1 MYRPLLALA
10 LLAAILT
17 AGAAEAAPV
26 VVKFSFLNTT
36 GNVAGR
42 VIGHLVFEGNGSN
55 IPAIGIYIDSSPAGG
70 SFYPADTNLVPQ
82 FEKAGEI
89 SVNRF
94 TLVKGL
100 VKKAI
105 FSGVNEMDQISFGLN
120 APGGSNFLGYGGS
133 NFTRNEF
140 GFIGADYNEPGS
152 THSVPEPAAV
162 ASFTIGLASIYAAR
176 KSKGSFLKKRTKKLL
191 RL

>member
-10 LLAAILT
+10 LLAAILA
-17 AGAAEAAPV
+17 AGAAKAAPV

-42 VIGHLVFEGNGSN
+42 VAGHLVFEGNGSN
-55 IPAIGIYIDSSPAGG
+55 IPATGIYIDSSPAGG

-82 FEKAGEI
+82 FQKAGEI

-94 TLVKGL
+94 TLVKGV

-105 FSGVNEMDQISFGLN
+105 FSGMNEMDQISFGLN

-140 GFIGADYNEPGS
+140 GFIGVDYSEPGS

-162 ASFTIGLASIYAAR
+162 ASFILGLGAVYAAQ